1 MQAICDAL
9 VGRPMKR
16 YFGNTCLRKRRSVQ
30 NEARRRNLVNID
42 YSIRSGF
49 PFLRRWLMGMLTLF
63 ESRQLAVRG
72 PDCDTLRQPSP
83 GPSVGALN
91 PTFATRL

>member
-1 MQAICDAL
+1 MLAILCCDAL
-9 VGRPMKR
+9 VADEAAFLQHLPKKPPIGAK
-16 YFGNTCLRKRRSVQ
+16 

-49 PFLRRWLMGMLTLF
+49 PFLRRRLMGMLTLF

-72 PDCDTLRQPSP
+72 
-83 GPSVGALN
+83 
-91 PTFATRL
+91 